1 MARPVKKKAVKAPN
15 QKRITGQ
22 KHVEALADNY
32 VVARYATD
40 HDNAPMEEQSGFITP
55 VTEVLAYSAERVAL
69 MTPRRWRALT
79 ITVCDA
85 GDNKPYRLIAYGESQ
100 QTFVGWQ
107 EGIKPF
113 LAKLLKE
120 SERNLNPNH
129 LKARATVF
137 TPVGQYSAS
146 FSRIVAAQR
155 KFLRLADTDI
165 TAIGEMLSQ
174 QPTSSFKYNLFDAL
188 ELDDKLRV
196 LFTEQRLEG
205 L

>member
-1 MARPVKKKAVKAPN
+1 MARPVKKKTVKAPN

-32 VVARYATD
+32 VVARYARDDDDT
-40 HDNAPMEEQSGFITP
+40 PMDEQSGFITP

-69 MTPRRWRALT
+69 MTPRKWRAVT
-79 ITVCDA
+79 ITFCDA
-85 GDNKPYRLIAYGESQ
+85 GDGKPYRLIAYGESQ
-100 QTFVGWQ
+100 QTFVGWR

-113 LAKLLKE
+113 LAKLLKD

-137 TPVGQYSAS
+137 TPMGPYSAG
-146 FSRIVAAQR
+146 FSRIIASQR
-155 KFLRLADTDI
+155 KFLRLQETDVV
-165 TAIGEMLSQ
+165 AIAEMLKTP
-174 QPTSSFKYNLFDAL
+174 PTSSFKYDQFEAL

-205 L
+205 K